1 MKIKMK
7 QKKYKIAQ
15 LALVLFLIS
24 PGPLFAKGPI
34 GATEGTQIMNNIE
47 LAASYAKEAQ
57 QYSKQIEQYTT
68 QLKELQE
75 LYATNNYLDI
85 ARKLFN
91 GGFGDALSDIVSTEV
106 MSSFADLEEAIDLAN
121 TIDDFRGMDSGELLD
136 AIADL
141 EVPAVLNRQAI
152 AESDLNESAMTR
164 IENSA
169 ARIKALQSKLTDP
182 TLGRNQVLQINAQ
195 LTAESAAMDGLIAQD
210 NILRAQLA
218 AEAKATEASRAAAQ
232 QALFEKKIEFEQQ
245 RAATIRPDDSGR
257 FGVIPS
263 L

>member
-1 MKIKMK
+1 MK

-15 LALVLFLIS
+15 LALALLLIS
-24 PGPLFAKGPI
+24 PSSLFAKGPI
-34 GATEGTQIMNNIE
+34 GATEGTQLMNNIE
-47 LAASYAKEAQ
+47 LAATYAKEAQ
-57 QYSKQIEQYTT
+57 QYSKQIEQYTA

-75 LYATNNYLDI
+75 LYATNGFLNT
-85 ARKLFN
+85 ARKLLN
-91 GGFGDALSDIVSTEV
+91 GEFADALSDIVSTEV
-106 MSSFADLEEAIDLAN
+106 MTSFADLEEAIDLAN
-121 TIDDFRGMDSGELLD
+121 TIDDFRGMDSGELLN

-164 IENSA
+164 IEKSA

-182 TLGRNQVLQINAQ
+182 TLGRNKILQLNAQ
-195 LTAESAAMDGLIAQD
+195 LTAETSAMNALIAQD

-232 QALFEKKIEFEQQ
+232 QALFEKKLQYERD
-245 RAATIRPDDSGR
+245 RASTIKTDNSGT
-257 FGVIPS
+257 FGEIPT